1 MPRARTLLPVL
12 AAAIALIVAGCAS
25 SDNGSSGGAQSGGNS
40 GNTTVAF
47 ATPAANAQV
56 ASPVKVSF
64 NVQGAKI
71 GRPETG
77 DMHLHL
83 YVDQSSDYKIL
94 YATSGQVDVPAGQH
108 TLKVVLAQ
116 PNHTETSTTATQQA
130 AVTGGT
136 PAPLAIVSSGGV
148 ARRVGWRPAP
158 ARKRWGR
165 GGIRWS
171 RSSARPASP

>member
-25 SDNGSSGGAQSGGNS
+25 SDNG

-71 GRPETG
+71 GQPETG

-116 PNHTETSTTATQQA
+116 PNHTETSTTATQQVD
-130 AVTGGT
+130 VTGAAGGG
-136 PAPLAIVSSGGV
+136 APTTTSGG
-148 ARRVGWRPAP
+148 GYGYP
-158 ARKRWGR
+158 
-165 GGIRWS
+165 
-171 RSSARPASP
+171 